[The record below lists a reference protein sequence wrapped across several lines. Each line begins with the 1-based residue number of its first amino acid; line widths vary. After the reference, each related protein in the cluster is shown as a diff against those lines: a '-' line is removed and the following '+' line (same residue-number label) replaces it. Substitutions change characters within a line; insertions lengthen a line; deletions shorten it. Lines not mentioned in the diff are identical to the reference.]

1 MNIKGLNSLN
11 IPAVPTKT
19 EKTIKSDSTTD
30 RDANGQYFH
39 NKKKQQKAMTEE
51 QFDQALATLNKKS
64 FMLDMNWTAKK
75 VVNNEIKYAEVSN
88 TSGEVIRTISEFDM
102 WDLFS
107 DEGSVEKNKGQ
118 LLKKIA

>member
-19 EKTIKSDSTTD
+19 EKTIKSDSAHD
-30 RDANGQYFH
+30 RDAQGQYFH
-39 NKKKQQKAMTEE
+39 QKKKKKEKMTDE
-51 QFDQALATLNKKS
+51 QFDQALVNLNKKS

-75 VVNNEIKYAEVSN
+75 VMMEEVKYAEVAN
-88 TSGEVIRTISEFDM
+88 PSGEVIRTISEFDM

-107 DEGSVEKNKGQ
+107 DESSVEKNKGQ

>member
-11 IPAVPTKT
+11 IPAVPMKT
-19 EKTIKSDSTTD
+19 EKIIKSDSTAD

-39 NKKKQQKAMTEE
+39 NKKKKQQAMTDE

-64 FMLDMNWTAKK
+64 FMTEMNWTDKK
-75 VVNNEIKYAEVSN
+75 LVKDEIKYAEVTN

>member
-11 IPAVPTKT
+11 IPTVPKKT
-19 EKTIKSDSTTD
+19 EKTIKSDGTQD
-30 RDANGQYFH
+30 RDAQGQYF
-39 NKKKQQKAMTEE
+39 NQKKKKKEKMTDE
-51 QFDQALATLNKKS
+51 QFDQALVNLNKKS

-75 VVNNEIKYAEVSN
+75 VITDNIKYAEVTN

-107 DEGSVEKNKGQ
+107 DESSVEKNKGQ

>member
-19 EKTIKSDSTTD
+19 EKAIKSDSTTD
-30 RDANGQYFH
+30 RDANGQYFN
-39 NKKKQQKAMTEE
+39 NKKKKQKPMTDEE
-51 QFDQALATLNKKS
+51 FDRALAALNKKS
-64 FMLDMNWTAKK
+64 FMTEMNWTAKK
-75 VVNNEIKYAEVSN
+75 VVKDEIKYAEVTN
-88 TSGEVIRTISEFDM
+88 TSSEVIRTISEFDM
-102 WDLFS
+102 WDIFS

>member
-11 IPAVPTKT
+11 IPAVPMKT

-30 RDANGQYFH
+30 RDANGQYFRQ
-39 NKKKQQKAMTEE
+39 KKKQEKMTDE
-51 QFDQALATLNKKS
+51 QFDQALAILNKKS
-64 FMLDMNWTAKK
+64 FMTDMNWTAKK
-75 VVNNEIKYAEVSN
+75 VLKDEIKYAEV
-88 TSGEVIRTISEFDM
+88 TSSSLEVIRTISEFDM

-118 LLKKIA
+118 LLKRIA

>member
-19 EKTIKSDSTTD
+19 EKTIKSDGTTD
-30 RDANGQYFH
+30 RDAQGQYFH
-39 NKKKQQKAMTEE
+39 NKKKKQQAMTDE
-51 QFDQALATLNKKS
+51 QFEQALANLNKKS
-64 FMLDMNWTAKK
+64 FMTEMSWTAKK
-75 VVNNEIKYAEVSN
+75 VMKDDVKYAEVTN
-88 TSGEVIRTISEFDM
+88 ASGEVIRTISEFDM
-102 WDLFS
+102 WDIFS

>member
-11 IPAVPTKT
+11 IPAVPMKT

-39 NKKKQQKAMTEE
+39 NKKKQQQAMTDE
-51 QFDQALATLNKKS
+51 QFDQALLNLNKKS

-75 VVNNEIKYAEVSN
+75 VVNNEIKYAEVTN